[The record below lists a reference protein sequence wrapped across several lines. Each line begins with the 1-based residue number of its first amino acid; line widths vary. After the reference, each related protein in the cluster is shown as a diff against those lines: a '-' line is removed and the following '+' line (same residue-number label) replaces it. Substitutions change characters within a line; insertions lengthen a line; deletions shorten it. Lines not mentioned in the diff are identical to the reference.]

1 VAAVPDLLF
10 LLSRASHVLTT
21 ELTAGLAGLGI
32 SPRAHCVLSKAMA
45 GGLTQKQLADIC
57 NLDKTTMVVTI
68 DELEHK
74 GFAVRRPAPED
85 RRARVIEVTDD
96 GARLVGE
103 AQEVVERIHSDV
115 LAALPAT
122 ARDAFVEGL
131 TTLTGGRLAQAVPCE
146 RPVRRSRGN

>member
-1 VAAVPDLLF
+1 VSTVPDLLF
-10 LLSRASHVLTT
+10 LLSRASHVLST
-21 ELTAGLAGLGI
+21 EMTAGLEGLGI

-57 NLDKTTMVVTI
+57 DLDKTTMVVTI

-74 GFAVRRPAPED
+74 GFAVRRPSPED
-85 RRARVIEVTDD
+85 RRARIIEVTDD

-103 AQEVVERIHSDV
+103 AQEVVERIHADV
-115 LAALPAT
+115 LAALPDG

-131 TTLTGGRLAQAVPCE
+131 TSLTDGRLAQAVACE

>member
-1 VAAVPDLLF
+1 VTAVPDLLF

-21 ELTAGLAGLGI
+21 ELTAGLEGLGI
-32 SPRAHCVLSKAMA
+32 SPRVHCVLSKAMA

-74 GFAVRRPAPED
+74 GFAVRRPCPED
-85 RRARVIEVTDD
+85 RRARIIDVTTD

-103 AQEVVERIHSDV
+103 AQQVVERIHADV
-115 LAALPAT
+115 LAALPEG

-131 TTLTGGRLAQAVPCE
+131 TSLTDGRLARPVTCE
-146 RPVRRSRGN
+146 RPVRRSRAT